1 MKKVTPATNS
11 EQKTVRKTYEFHL
24 RKDFFEFFTLF
35 FHLITNITHIL
46 IQEKKEAWEY
56 LCEGSKATPEA
67 LQQARKEWRSLSAEQ
82 KKNMGNLIQL
92 AVDVFTAGLE
102 EEIEIREEWKNKIF
116 VKLLIQEWVSTK
128 ETMKLLVKALDE

>member
-1 MKKVTPATNS
+1 
-11 EQKTVRKTYEFHL
+11 
-24 RKDFFEFFTLF
+24 
-35 FHLITNITHIL
+35 
-46 IQEKKEAWEY
+46 
-56 LCEGSKATPEA
+56 
-67 LQQARKEWRSLSAEQ
+67 
-82 KKNMGNLIQL
+82 MGNLIQL